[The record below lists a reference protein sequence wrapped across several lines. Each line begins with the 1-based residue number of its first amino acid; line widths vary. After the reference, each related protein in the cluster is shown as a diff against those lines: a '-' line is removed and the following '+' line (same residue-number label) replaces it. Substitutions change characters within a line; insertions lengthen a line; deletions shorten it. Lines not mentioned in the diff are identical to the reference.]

1 MLSNAYFWTAVITS
15 TCWSFLVAYP
25 FLIAQQSS
33 INPMGDKW
41 KETGAEIAEDEESS
55 TLEFIPKIGIIFYA
69 FVMIGE
75 LGFLVYMGVFFLGY
89 ILAFSTWYLL
99 FRLNPIT
106 SKIFLTVLWYLTTAI
121 FLVYRYAW

>member
-1 MLSNAYFWTAVITS
+1 
-15 TCWSFLVAYP
+15 
-25 FLIAQQSS
+25 
-33 INPMGDKW
+33 MGDKW

-106 SKIFLTVLWYLTTAI
+106 SKIFLTALWYLTTAI
-121 FLVYRYAW
+121 FLAYRYA